1 MYANFLCVHRLLTE
15 ELCLSFETKGRG
27 ATFAFSVY
35 HHKNGGIPIPGLVRH
50 AILFPRAMI
59 VLLVLCLVGMLTT
72 ARGFRGAASLGGIV
86 SRRYQSSVSAFNNG
100 LSDYSLS
107 EAPAVKVGAS
117 TALSFRGDLL
127 VVPFYKPSVSEA
139 SEEAS
144 AEEQDAALSA
154 GLKSLIPDGL
164 DADVKSMIGEI
175 VESGLFKG
183 DVKATYVTKVF
194 GSGSVK
200 SLALVGLGP
209 NPKKDGPATDLEVKS
224 ANRLGEAIMRLSKDT
239 KSRSVGVVAPT
250 GIANAGLTQVFL
262 GMTDGH
268 YADTRY
274 KKVPPGGFPVHPM
287 VDLTILGVSSAV
299 EKDVAVTYS
308 LTKMIGSGVDF
319 ARDLVGAPSN
329 SKTPLVIA
337 DLARKIASDH
347 NIECTVLGQAECEE
361 LGMGAYL
368 GVQQGS
374 KFPPQFVHLAYKP
387 EGGATK
393 KIALVGKGLTF
404 DSGGYN
410 LKAGAGSMIELMKFD
425 MGGCAAVLGTAKAI
439 AQLRPK
445 NVEVHFITA
454 LCENMI
460 NEEAMRPG
468 DILRASNGKTIE
480 VLNTDAEGRLTLAD
494 ALVYAD
500 KIEGVDTIV
509 DLATLTG
516 ACIVGLGDKLA
527 GLYSPDDSLLQEL
540 TSAAKRADEGIWGMP
555 LPVEYKEMIKGSLGD
570 LKNIGGRAGG
580 SITAALFLQEF
591 VDPKTKWA
599 HIDMAGPV
607 WDNGTSK
614 PTGYGVKLLVDFLL
628 NAK

>member
-1 MYANFLCVHRLLTE
+1 MVCRRGVRVTEIDVLMKLFLAFLLY
-15 ELCLSFETKGRG
+15 F
-27 ATFAFSVY
+27 
-35 HHKNGGIPIPGLVRH
+35 
-50 AILFPRAMI
+50 
-59 VLLVLCLVGMLTT
+59 GMLW
-72 ARGFRGAASLGGIV
+72 AIRGFTRSTLGSIV
-86 SRRYQSSVSAFNNG
+86 SRKQRNGALRAFNNG
-100 LSDYSLS
+100 LEAYSHS
-107 EAPAVKVGAS
+107 EGPNVKVNAS
-117 TALSFRGDLL
+117 TGVSFRGDLL
-127 VVPFYKPSVSEA
+127 IVPFYRPSLPEGVENASLDEQEA
-139 SEEAS
+139 AV
-144 AEEQDAALSA
+144 SA
-154 GLKSLIPDGL
+154 GLKTAIPDGL
-164 DADVKSMIGEI
+164 DSETKIMISEI
-175 VESGLFKG
+175 VDSGLFKG

-194 GSGSVK
+194 GGNLK
-200 SLALVGLGP
+200 SIALVGLGP
-209 NPKKDGPATDLEVKS
+209 NPKKEGPATDLEVKS
-224 ANRLGEAIMRLSKDT
+224 ANRLGEAIVKLSKDT
-239 KSRSVGVVAPT
+239 KSASVGVVLPQGT
-250 GIANAGLTQVFL
+250 ANSGLTQVFL
-262 GMTDGH
+262 GMTDGA

-274 KKVPPGGFPVHPM
+274 KKVPPGGFPAHP
-287 VDLTILGVSSAV
+287 LTDITMLGVSSVV

-329 SKTPLVIA
+329 SKTPVVIA
-337 DLARKIASDH
+337 DLARKMAREH
-347 NIECTVLGQAECEE
+347 NIECMVLGQKECEE

-374 KFPPQFVHLAYKP
+374 KFPPQFVHLSYKP
-387 EGGATK
+387 EGGAKK

-425 MGGCAAVLGTAKAI
+425 MGGCAAVLGAAKAI
-439 AQLRPK
+439 AQLRPR

-516 ACIVGLGDKLA
+516 ACIVGLGDKYA
-527 GLYSPDDSLLQEL
+527 GLYSPDEGLLQDL
-540 TSAAKRADEGIWGMP
+540 IMAAKRSDEGIWAMP
-555 LPVEYKEMIKGSLGD
+555 LPTEYKEMIKGTLGD
-570 LKNIGGRAGG
+570 LKNVGGRAGG

-591 VDPKTKWA
+591 VEPKTKWA